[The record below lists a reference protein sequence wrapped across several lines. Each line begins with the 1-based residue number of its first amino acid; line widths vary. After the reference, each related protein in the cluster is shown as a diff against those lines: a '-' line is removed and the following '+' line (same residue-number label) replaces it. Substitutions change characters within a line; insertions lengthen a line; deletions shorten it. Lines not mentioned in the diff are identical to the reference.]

1 MNLIWTDQVELPSTR
16 PKALAPRTDD
26 LRREQRSRPLLFV
39 TGKPKAKRTTKRQK
53 RHTPGTAAFRFTAL
67 VPPDSNSERI
77 SGASPDGGN
86 PVAPDVDHGYYE
98 QVSEGARMLGI
109 DGNLAFESSVTDAVD
124 TLSASFDP
132 YGDVRTSVPDVY
144 SHEPN
149 RDTIDP
155 PDSLSYTSPVQRSF
169 PDLTTLL
176 VTDSASSLLLQ
187 GVQFHS
193 TAHQAGAILE
203 MYDREFCVL
212 PLTMDVQHNPFRV
225 RSDSCE
231 ASSYL
236 LHAVLAISAQHL
248 AKKHCITQLLGEAQN
263 HQALAVHHFRK
274 ALDHTPASRLLDTL
288 LILVNF
294 EATQTASSAW
304 IVHLSGARRLLE
316 VMGTAQ
322 ACHSS
327 PKARAQIAML
337 VWWDVTLAC
346 ISRRQMSLP
355 ISYIEILRDY
365 DGVDGWTFFALNGC
379 PIELVFHMARLAKLA
394 SIYEQVIDLEH
405 TTFQDGAVASIVDT
419 VRFWNNPED
428 PTLEEIEVNSSN
440 VASRRHRYHCIE
452 AWRNG
457 ILLYCYRVFH
467 RPADAAHVRVITH
480 LAHLVLD
487 HIRCIPRTEIV
498 QKQVLLPLFLA
509 AAEAEDETTRDFAR
523 TYCAYWSKTARYH
536 MFATVSMLLEQIW
549 ADWDAS
555 TRSEYWWGLKIQ
567 PARTSTGSLAPEYL
581 LG

>member
-1 MNLIWTDQVELPSTR
+1 MNLIWTDQVELPITR
-16 PKALAPRTDD
+16 PKSRTDD
-26 LRREQRSRPLLFV
+26 LRHEQRSRPLLFV
-39 TGKPKAKRTTKRQK
+39 TGKPKATRKTKRQK
-53 RHTPGTAAFRFTAL
+53 RHTPGTAAFKLTAL

-77 SGASPDGGN
+77 SGDSLNGGN
-86 PVAPDVDHGYYE
+86 PVAPYLHGCYE
-98 QVSEGARMLGI
+98 QVTDGDRMLGI
-109 DGNLAFESSVTDAVD
+109 DESSAFESYVTDAVD
-124 TLSASFDP
+124 SPSASFDP
-132 YGDVRTSVPDVY
+132 YGDVRTSVSDVY

-149 RDTIDP
+149 GDTIDP

-176 VTDSASSLLLQ
+176 VTDFPSSLLSQ
-187 GVQFHS
+187 GVQFHN

-428 PTLEEIEVNSSN
+428 PTLEEIGVDSSN

-523 TYCAYWSKTARYH
+523 TYCAYWN
-536 MFATVSMLLEQIW
+536 
-549 ADWDAS
+549 
-555 TRSEYWWGLKIQ
+555 
-567 PARTSTGSLAPEYL
+567 
-581 LG
+581 LGRLGCIDEK

>member
-1 MNLIWTDQVELPSTR
+1 MNLIWTDQVELSITR
-16 PKALAPRTDD
+16 PKSRTDG
-26 LRREQRSRPLLFV
+26 LGREQRSRPLLFV
-39 TGKPKAKRTTKRQK
+39 TGKLKAARKTKRQK
-53 RHTPGTAAFRFTAL
+53 RHTPGTTAFRLTAL
-67 VPPDSNSERI
+67 GPPDSNSGWI
-77 SGASPDGGN
+77 SGDSPDGGN
-86 PVAPDVDHGYYE
+86 PAPPNLDRGYYE
-98 QVSEGARMLGI
+98 QVSDGASMLGI
-109 DGNLAFESSVTDAVD
+109 DDNSAFESYATNAVG
-124 TLSASFDP
+124 TSSASFEL
-132 YGDVRTSVPDVY
+132 YGESVPDVY

-149 RDTIDP
+149 EDTIDP
-155 PDSLSYTSPVQRSF
+155 PDLLSHTNPVQNSF
-169 PDLTTLL
+169 LDLTAPL
-176 VTDSASSLLLQ
+176 VTDSPSSLLSQ
-187 GVQFHS
+187 GVQFHN
-193 TAHQAGAILE
+193 TAHQAGAILD
-203 MYDREFCVL
+203 MYDTEFCVL

-263 HQALAVHHFRK
+263 HQALAVNHFRK

-288 LILVNF
+288 LILINF

-304 IVHLSGARRLLE
+304 IVHLSGARKLLE

-379 PIELVFHMARLAKLA
+379 PLELVFHMARLAKLA

-419 VRFWNNPED
+419 VRLWNNPED
-428 PTLEEIEVNSSN
+428 PTLEEIGANSSN

-509 AAEAEDETTRDFAR
+509 AAEAGDETTRDFAR
-523 TYCAYWSKTARYH
+523 TYCAYWNLDR
-536 MFATVSMLLEQIW
+536 
-549 ADWDAS
+549 
-555 TRSEYWWGLKIQ
+555 
-567 PARTSTGSLAPEYL
+567 
-581 LG
+581 LGCINEK

>member
-1 MNLIWTDQVELPSTR
+1 MNLIWTDQVELPITR
-16 PKALAPRTDD
+16 TKSRTDD

-39 TGKPKAKRTTKRQK
+39 TGKPKATRKTKRQK
-53 RHTPGTAAFRFTAL
+53 RHTPGTAAFRLTAL
-67 VPPDSNSERI
+67 VPADSNSEWI
-77 SGASPDGGN
+77 SGDSPDGGN
-86 PVAPDVDHGYYE
+86 LVAPNLDHGYHE
-98 QVSEGARMLGI
+98 QVSDGASMLGI
-109 DGNLAFESSVTDAVD
+109 DDNSVFESYVTNAVD
-124 TLSASFDP
+124 TSSASFDP
-132 YGDVRTSVPDVY
+132 FGDARTTVPNVY
-144 SHEPN
+144 SDEPN
-149 RDTIDP
+149 GETIDP
-155 PDSLSYTSPVQRSF
+155 PDLLSYTNPVQNSF
-169 PDLTTLL
+169 LDLTAPL
-176 VTDSASSLLLQ
+176 VADSPSSLLSQ
-187 GVQFHS
+187 GVQFHN
-193 TAHQAGAILE
+193 TAHQAGAILD

-288 LILVNF
+288 LILINF

-304 IVHLSGARRLLE
+304 IVHLSGARNLLE

-394 SIYEQVIDLEH
+394 SIYEQVINLEH
-405 TTFQDGAVASIVDT
+405 TTFQNEAVASIVDT
-419 VRFWNNPED
+419 VRLWNNPED
-428 PTLEEIEVNSSN
+428 PTLEEIGANWSN
-440 VASRRHRYHCIE
+440 VASRRHRFHCIE

-457 ILLYCYRVFH
+457 ILLYCYRVFN
-467 RPADAAHVRVITH
+467 RPADAAHLRVITH

-509 AAEAEDETTRDFAR
+509 AAEAEHETTRDFAR

-555 TRSEYWWGLKIQ
+555 TRSEYWWGVKIQ